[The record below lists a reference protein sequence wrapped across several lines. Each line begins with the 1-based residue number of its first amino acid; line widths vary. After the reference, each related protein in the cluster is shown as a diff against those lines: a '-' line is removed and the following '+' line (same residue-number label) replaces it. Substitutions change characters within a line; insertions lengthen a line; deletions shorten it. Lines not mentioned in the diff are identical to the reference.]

1 MVRNSRITIR
11 IYNKAITVITRTI
24 TMVMVE
30 IISITIQLGL
40 ILRIIIVIGAGNKKG
55 ITIIN
60 IIAVIIIINK
70 LLQKLLL

>member
-1 MVRNSRITIR
+1 MIRNSRITIR

-40 ILRIIIVIGAGNKKG
+40 ILRIIIVIGAGNIKG
-55 ITIIN
+55 ITIRN
-60 IIAVIIIINK
+60 IIAVIIINK

>member
-40 ILRIIIVIGAGNKKG
+40 ILRIIIVIGAGNIKG
-55 ITIIN
+55 ITIRN
-60 IIAVIIIINK
+60 IIAVIIINK

>member
-1 MVRNSRITIR
+1 MVRYSRITIR

-40 ILRIIIVIGAGNKKG
+40 ILRIIIVIGAGNIKG
-55 ITIIN
+55 ITIRN
-60 IIAVIIIINK
+60 IIAVIIINK